1 MTTASIG
8 TELDSPTPLRTSN
21 RNPWQGES
29 RDAHWSGLV
38 WTLVRT
44 DFKVRYHGSLG
55 GFVWALA
62 KPLAM
67 FALLMGVFSFIFG
80 SDPDYRLNLIV
91 GLFLWDFFAEGT
103 KAGLVSLQTR
113 GFLLTKA
120 RCPSWILV
128 ATSISNATITLVVFS
143 VVIMTFLAVSGRAP
157 SLEGVA
163 IYTLYCI
170 ALACIVVGFS
180 LGSSVLFL
188 RYRDLNQVWEVIAQ
202 AGFFLAP
209 IIYPIRILPEQFH
222 MYLYVWPPTPIIEFS
237 RDALVRGVVPS
248 FKAHVLLAL
257 VAMVTMTCGIWL
269 FRKFEPRAAE
279 YL

>member
-1 MTTASIG
+1 M
-8 TELDSPTPLRTSN
+8 
-21 RNPWQGES
+21 
-29 RDAHWSGLV
+29 
-38 WTLVRT
+38 
-44 DFKVRYHGSLG
+44 
-55 GFVWALA
+55 WALA
-62 KPLAM
+62 KPVAM
-67 FALLMGVFSFIFG
+67 FTLLMGVFSFIFG
-80 SDPDYRLNLIV
+80 ADPDYRLNLIV

-128 ATSISNATITLVVFS
+128 ATSISNSAITLVVFS
-143 VVIMTFLAVSGRAP
+143 VVILTFLTVSGRPP

-163 IYTLYCI
+163 MYTLYCLL
-170 ALACIVVGFS
+170 LASIVIGFS

-222 MYLYVWPPTPIIEFS
+222 LYLYIWPPTPIIEFS
-237 RDALVRGVVPS
+237 RDALVRGVAPS
-248 FKAHVLLAL
+248 FTAHVLLVL
-257 VAMVTMTCGIWL
+257 VATVTMACGVWL